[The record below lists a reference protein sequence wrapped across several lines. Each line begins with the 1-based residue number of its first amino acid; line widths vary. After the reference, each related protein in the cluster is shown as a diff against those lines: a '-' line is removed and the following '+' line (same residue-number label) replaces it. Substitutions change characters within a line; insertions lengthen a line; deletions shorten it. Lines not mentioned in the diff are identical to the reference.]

1 MNPIET
7 SIARLLSTIREK
19 SDVFEAQLEAAPK
32 TQPCDRHPDQSAVLL
47 FDASWKAGELVY
59 GCGEC
64 AGDIQ
69 TRRRTRRIERAGI
82 PCDVRHATLEN
93 FDTQRPNVNIEWKS
107 PSQFLEAAF
116 KFKRGET
123 RNVLFCGIPGIGKGH
138 LAGALAI
145 EAIDAGEDVA
155 WIDCAGLFSAY
166 HQAYTTNETAEV
178 IAKYSYAYLL
188 VLDEI
193 CLRALPADGEEILFA
208 IIDRRHKSN
217 RRTIM
222 LGNKPAKEV
231 KEWIGGRIYDR
242 LKSGGCLFRYGEW
255 DSMRGKS
262 KDGSGDEF

>member
-1 MNPIET
+1 MNPLE
-7 SIARLLSTIREK
+7 SSLDRLLTTIREK

-32 TQPCDRHPDQSAVLL
+32 SQPCERHPDQNAVLL
-47 FDASWKAGELVY
+47 FDASWKAAKLVY

-93 FDTQRPNVNIEWKS
+93 FDAMRPNVKPEFQS
-107 PSQFLEAAF
+107 PSQFLEAAQ
-116 KFKRGET
+116 KFKREEA
-123 RNVLFCGIPGIGKGH
+123 RNALFCGIPGIGKGH
-138 LAGALAI
+138 LGGALAI

-166 HQAYTTNETAEV
+166 HAAYGDNSTDEV
-178 IAKYSYAYLL
+178 IDRYATADLL

-208 IIDRRHKSN
+208 IIDRRHKSS

-255 DSMRGKS
+255 DSMRGKT